1 MLIYMSILRTIE
13 EIFAKKFRVTFDN
26 NLYTIK
32 SNNLK
37 CLELKISID
46 EIQIIDLD
54 RCNSTGIKLLELV
67 EKLAKKMGITRISLL
82 DVSKINIECLDLS
95 IDLSYLK
102 FYQMVFLGIIHL
114 VMFRLILKKKLQKI
128 MKFYKCR

>member
-1 MLIYMSILRTIE
+1 MSILRTIE